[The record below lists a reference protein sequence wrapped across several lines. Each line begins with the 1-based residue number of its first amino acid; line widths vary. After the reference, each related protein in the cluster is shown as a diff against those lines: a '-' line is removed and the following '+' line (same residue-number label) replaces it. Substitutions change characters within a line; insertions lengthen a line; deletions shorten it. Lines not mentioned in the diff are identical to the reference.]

1 MESDQVPKDQLGH
14 LRHGGMGEDVLQVQ
28 VDLERL
34 ADPGQDLHG
43 EKRMPTQVEEV
54 VVDLDPTPAERRGPP
69 PRERRL
75 DLRARLRALGL
86 GRRRAGAGD
95 G

>member
-1 MESDQVPKDQLGH
+1 MESDQVLNDQLGH

-43 EKRMPTQVEEV
+43 AKRMPTQVEEV
-54 VVDLDPTPAERRGPP
+54 VVDRDPTPAERLGPP

-75 DLRARLRALGL
+75 DIRTRRRELGVR
-86 GRRRAGAGD
+86 RRRARVGD